1 MSASVPESSNSLRN
15 FVVGVLG
22 VAALLGFYFV
32 QLNAEADRQRE
43 AAAEQLTLCLHL
55 KRVAGAAA
63 STPSTPVELGAACR
77 QLNIEFLKSVK
88 VE

>member
-1 MSASVPESSNSLRN
+1 MSASVSQSANSLRN

-43 AAAEQLTLCLHL
+43 AAAEQLALCVRL
-55 KRVAGAAA
+55 KRVAGANA
-63 STPSTPVELGAACR
+63 STHVELGKACE
-77 QLNIEFLKSVK
+77 QVNIEFLNRVK

>member
-1 MSASVPESSNSLRN
+1 MSTPVPESSNSLRN
-15 FVVGVLG
+15 FVVGVLAI
-22 VAALLGFYFV
+22 AALLGVYFV

-43 AAAEQLTLCLHL
+43 AAAEQLALCLHL
-55 KRVAGAAA
+55 KRVAGAAT
-63 STPSTPVELGAACR
+63 STSVELDAACR

>member
-1 MSASVPESSNSLRN
+1 MSASVSQSANSLRN

-43 AAAEQLTLCLHL
+43 AAAEQLALCVRL
-55 KRVAGAAA
+55 KRVAGANA
-63 STPSTPVELGAACR
+63 STHVELGQACR
-77 QLNIEFLKSVK
+77 QLNVEFLNRVK

>member
-1 MSASVPESSNSLRN
+1 MRN

-22 VAALLGFYFV
+22 LAALLGFYFV
-32 QLNAEADRQRE
+32 QLNAEADHQRE
-43 AAAEQLTLCLHL
+43 AAAEQLALCLHL
-55 KRVAGAAA
+55 KRVVGAAA
-63 STPSTPVELGAACR
+63 STPVELGEACR

>member
-1 MSASVPESSNSLRN
+1 MRN

-22 VAALLGFYFV
+22 LAALLGFYFV

-43 AAAEQLTLCLHL
+43 ATAEQLALCLHL
-55 KRVAGAAA
+55 KRVAGATA
-63 STPSTPVELGAACR
+63 STQVELGEACR
-77 QLNIEFLKSVK
+77 QLNMEFLNSVK

>member
-1 MSASVPESSNSLRN
+1 MRAPEPEPSNSLRN

-32 QLNAEADRQRE
+32 HLNAEADRQRE
-43 AAAEQLTLCLHL
+43 EAAGQLALCLHL

-63 STPSTPVELGAACR
+63 SGPVELGEACR
-77 QLNIEFLKSVK
+77 QLNLEFLKSVK